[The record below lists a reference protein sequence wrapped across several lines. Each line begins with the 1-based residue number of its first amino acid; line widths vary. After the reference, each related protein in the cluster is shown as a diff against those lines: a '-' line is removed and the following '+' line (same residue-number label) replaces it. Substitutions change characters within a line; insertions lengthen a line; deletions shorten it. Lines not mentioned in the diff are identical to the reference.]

1 MRMCWRWWAQ
11 TDIRAQQI
19 CLVLYGSLAGSPAY
33 SSMDPWQARTRWGTS
48 QRRALGLPGLLS
60 LQASSRPCSCRPPG
74 HTRSSA
80 AGCGTPAGSR
90 LAKFADLLYC
100 EGTLHVPLRQLRST
114 CSLVHVLRCWST
126 TQSRGDLPC
135 AKLTLSHQAYPLPV
149 TPGSVTPQAYPLPCA
164 KLALSHHRLT
174 PWPTMLG

>member
-1 MRMCWRWWAQ
+1 
-11 TDIRAQQI
+11 
-19 CLVLYGSLAGSPAY
+19 
-33 SSMDPWQARTRWGTS
+33 MDPWQARTRWGTS

-164 KLALSHHRLT
+164 KLALSHQAYPLPVTPGSVTPQAYPLPCAKLALSHHRLT